1 MPRQGEH
8 DPIPFTPGRQ
18 VPLESHPRELKAEL
32 LGLQPLTVKQTP
44 TLSSLLPDDQTID
57 VVLTEAKPVEADRT
71 HGHDGFACKSA
82 SAATAQ
88 TAGTRLASCLTPD
101 AQATGST
108 QVAAT
113 TKFIEVLHRSMAPR
127 TPDGRPLHGEVQ
139 ATATIIAQPLDV
151 GIEYMLETI
160 TLDCASEI
168 VSHGIHLCPG
178 SIWPRSS
185 PGSPAPDP
193 WAGRSK

>member
-18 VPLESHPRELKAEL
+18 APLESHPRELKAEL

-44 TLSSLLPDDQTID
+44 TLSNLLPDVQTID
-57 VVLTEAKPVEADRT
+57 VVLTEMKPVEADRT
-71 HGHDGFACKSA
+71 HGHDGLACESA
-82 SAATAQ
+82 TAATAQ
-88 TAGTRLASCLTPD
+88 AAGTRLAPCLTPD

-113 TKFIEVLHRSMAPR
+113 TKFIKVLHRSMASR

-139 ATATIIAQPLDV
+139 ATATIIAQPLDIGV
-151 GIEYMLETI
+151 EDTAATI
-160 TLDCASEI
+160 TRECASEN

-178 SIWPRSS
+178 SIWPRRS
-185 PGSPAPDP
+185 PGSPVPDP
-193 WAGRSK
+193 WSRRSK